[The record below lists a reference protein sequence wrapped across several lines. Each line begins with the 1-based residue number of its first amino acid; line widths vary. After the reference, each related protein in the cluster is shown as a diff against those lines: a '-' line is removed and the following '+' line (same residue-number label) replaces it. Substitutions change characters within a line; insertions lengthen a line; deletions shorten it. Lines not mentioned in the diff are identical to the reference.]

1 MAFSDAAV
9 LTGDPTFQG
18 RVGAALLTYA
28 QVVATENPATV
39 PFHRERANFAV
50 QIFTSPLNAQG
61 VNPWTLI
68 FSNSVA
74 TDTTVIADAT
84 VSGTIPLTTANRAA
98 QGLLVT
104 DTHISNAVAS
114 QFNGYI
120 REPDI

>member
-1 MAFSDAAV
+1 MAFNDAAI
-9 LTGDPTFQG
+9 LAQDLTFQG

-50 QIFTSPLNAQG
+50 QIFTTNLNAQG
-61 VNPWTLI
+61 INPWTLI
-68 FSNSVA
+68 FTNSVA

-84 VSGTIPLTTANRAA
+84 VSGTVPLTAANRAA

-104 DTHISNAVAS
+104 DTHISNAVAA
-114 QFNGYI
+114 QFNSYV

>member
-1 MAFSDAAV
+1 MAFNDAAV
-9 LTGDPTFQG
+9 LAQDPTFQA

-28 QVVATENPATV
+28 QVVATENPTTV

-50 QIFTSPLNAQG
+50 QVFTANLNAQG

-68 FSNSVA
+68 FANSVA

-84 VSGTIPLTTANRAA
+84 VSNTVPLTTANRAA

-104 DTHISNAVAS
+104 DTHLSNAVSS
-114 QFNGYI
+114 QFNSYV

>member
-1 MAFSDAAV
+1 MAFSDAAI
-9 LTGDPTFQG
+9 LAGDSIFQG

-28 QVVATENPATV
+28 QVVATENPTTV
-39 PFHRERANFAV
+39 PFHRERANFGV
-50 QIFTSPLNAQG
+50 QIFTAALNAQG

-84 VSGTIPLTTANRAA
+84 VSGTVPLTTANRAA
-98 QGLLVT
+98 QALLVT

-114 QFNGYI
+114 QFNSYI

>member
-1 MAFSDAAV
+1 MSFSDASV
-9 LTGDPTFQG
+9 LAQDPTFQG

-50 QIFTSPLNAQG
+50 QIFTATLNSQG

-68 FSNSVA
+68 FANSVA
-74 TDTTVIADAT
+74 TDTTIITDAT
-84 VSGTIPLTTANRAA
+84 VSNTVPLTAANRAA

-114 QFNGYI
+114 QFNSYV